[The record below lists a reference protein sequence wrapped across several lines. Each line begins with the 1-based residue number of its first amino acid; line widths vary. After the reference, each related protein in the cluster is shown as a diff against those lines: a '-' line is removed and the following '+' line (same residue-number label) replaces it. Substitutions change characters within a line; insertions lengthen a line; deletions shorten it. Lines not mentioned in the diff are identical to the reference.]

1 MGLEVAVVGV
11 GRWGKNHVRVL
22 AELKGK
28 IVDRLVIVDS
38 NIARAREIAEK
49 YPADAIY
56 SSVEDL
62 TAKEKNLDAAIIAVP
77 TAYHYKIASYLLD
90 FYNLFIEKPLASS
103 IEEGFDLVKKSV
115 REEKIVAVGHIERFN
130 PIVNIALK
138 TVKEMGEVLEITAK
152 RLGPGPASNY
162 TLNLGVAH
170 DLLVHDVD
178 IARLFAGTLPWGVF
192 AHTSYS
198 PSFPYEIEISAQY
211 LFDKDPSAF
220 LVASW
225 RTTPKYKHRSFSIR
239 LENAIIHVDYILRRI
254 IIDTGLEIHK
264 FGNEKKAVV
273 HSEKTGIEI
282 SYLQEEPLRL
292 ELEDFLMSII
302 EHRKPT
308 VDIIDGYIALKC
320 IEKALESAKKKKLV
334 EISWD
339 ELDKVR

>member
-1 MGLEVAVVGV
+1 MGLEVAVIGV
-11 GRWGKNHVRVL
+11 GRWGKNHARVL
-22 AELKGK
+22 AELSDE

-38 NIARAREIAEK
+38 NIVRAKEIAEK
-49 YPADAIY
+49 YRANAVY

-77 TAYHYKIASYLLD
+77 TIYHYKIASYLLD

-103 IEEGFDLVKKSV
+103 IEEGFDLVKKAT
-115 REEKIVAVGHIERFN
+115 REDRVVAVGHIERFN

-138 TVKEMGEVLEITAK
+138 TAKKMGDVLEITAK

-178 IARLFAGTLPWGVF
+178 VARLFAGTLPRRVF
-192 AHTSYS
+192 SHTTYS

-211 LFDKDPSAF
+211 LFDRDLVAF

-225 RTTPKYKHRSFSIR
+225 RTTPKYKHRSFSVR
-239 LENAIIHVDYILRRI
+239 LESAIIHVDYILRRI
-254 IIDTGLEIHK
+254 IIDTGLETHE
-264 FGNEKKAVV
+264 FGGDKRAVV

-282 SYLQEEPLRL
+282 SYLQEEPLKL
-292 ELEDFLMSII
+292 ELEDFLTSVTG
-302 EHRKPT
+302 HRRPT
-308 VDIIDGYIALKC
+308 VDVVDGYIALKC
-320 IEKALESAKKKKLV
+320 IEEALKSAKLGEPV
-334 EISWD
+334 SISWD
-339 ELDKVR
+339 ELDKIR